1 MSLSFHVGCLP
12 NRPLADAVEMGCAAE
27 ELGFGGMWVADSHS
41 IMRDAYSVLTVLAT
55 RTSTL
60 QLATGVTLTGTRH
73 PAVLANSW
81 ATLDELSGG
90 RAICGIGVGESA
102 VYNLGMKPERLAV
115 FEEKLKVIKALL
127 RGEKV
132 SYEGSEIQMPWSNCE
147 VPLIVASS
155 GPKSLQMAGRI
166 GDGVLFQ
173 VGAQPRLVDYALDNI
188 RIGAES
194 VGRKLSDLKL
204 YMRIGTSVHAD
215 REVAQ
220 RELRGYTSVA
230 AGTVFKTVPAEY
242 LDGALYEDLARFKA
256 EYKYAEHGSNQSDH
270 SDLLTDRIFNAVAVA
285 CPPEEAVTRF
295 RALASKGLDG
305 FVCPFGMPEPIP
317 YMQTFAEQVM
327 PRVVGTRDEHVGG
340 GS

>member
-12 NRPLADAVEMGCAAE
+12 NRPMADSIEMGVAAE
-27 ELGFGGMWVADSHS
+27 QLGYGGLWVADSHS
-41 IMRDAYSVLTVLAT
+41 VMRDAYTVLAALAT
-55 RTSTL
+55 CTTSL

-81 ATLDELSGG
+81 ASLDELSNG
-90 RAICGIGVGESA
+90 RGICGIGVGESA

-115 FEEKLKVIKALL
+115 FEEKVKVIKALL

-132 SYEGSEIQMPWSNCE
+132 QYEGIEIHMPWSNCE
-147 VPLIVASS
+147 VPVIMASS

-166 GDGVLFQ
+166 ADGVLFQ

-204 YMRIGTSVHAD
+204 YMRIATSVHED
-215 REVAQ
+215 RNIAQ
-220 RELRGYTSVA
+220 QELKGYTSVA
-230 AGTVFKTVPAEY
+230 AGTVFKTVPREY
-242 LDGALYEDLARFKA
+242 LGETLYEDLARFKA
-256 EYKYAEHGSNQSDH
+256 GYDYAEHGSNQSDH
-270 SDLLTDRIFNAVAVA
+270 SDLLTDEIYRAVAVA
-285 CPPEEAVTRF
+285 CPPEEAISRF
-295 RALASKGLDG
+295 TALAAKGLDG
-305 FVCPFGMPEPIP
+305 FVCPFGMPAPIP

-327 PRVVGTRDEHVGG
+327 PAVIESRREAQGR
-340 GS
+340 